1 MSDIESQAKQVKFH
15 SPPAGAG
22 HIDETP
28 IARHQKHRSNSCIQ
42 GVRFYGEIEIIRERE
57 DDGGEIGDSL
67 HVSNSPQHDEH
78 IVKTILKKEGT
89 QRHDKGGADSE
100 ILGIP
105 QVFGKNRI
113 CYHGD

>member
-1 MSDIESQAKQVKFH
+1 M
-15 SPPAGAG
+15 
-22 HIDETP
+22 
-28 IARHQKHRSNSCIQ
+28 
-42 GVRFYGEIEIIRERE
+42 RFRGEIEIIRERE
-57 DDGGEIGDSL
+57 DDGGGISDSL

-89 QRHDKGGADSE
+89 QKHDKGGADSE